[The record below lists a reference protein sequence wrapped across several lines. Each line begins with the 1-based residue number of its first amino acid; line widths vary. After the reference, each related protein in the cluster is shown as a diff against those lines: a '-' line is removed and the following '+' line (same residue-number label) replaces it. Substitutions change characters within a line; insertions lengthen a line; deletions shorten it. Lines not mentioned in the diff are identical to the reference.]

1 MGLDMYL
8 TAEKYISGYRDVAA
22 RDEVLEALGNHPPV
36 RAEGSATV
44 NINVAYWRKA
54 NAIHGWFVREVQG
67 GTDDCGKHFVPV
79 QDLKR
84 LVELCEQLL
93 INRDPEEA
101 DESLPTES
109 GFFFGGTEYDH
120 WYWEGLQETV
130 DQLRPLIDWFES
142 DLGNVLVWDIF
153 YNSSW

>member
-8 TAEKYISGYRDVAA
+8 TAEKYISGYSDALMRN
-22 RDEVLEALGNHPPV
+22 EVLEALGNHPPV
-36 RAEGSATV
+36 RDEGFATV

-67 GTDDCGKHFVPV
+67 GQDDCGKHFVPV

-101 DESLPTES
+101 AEKLPTAD